1 MAYNVKPKLFL
12 QDLSNYSEIRRGLS
26 PAMRKATPLLKELK
40 SVDAGMQQQIINE
53 LNDWRQSSQ
62 SQKIKGSQTA
72 KGAAQALTAAAG
84 SDYYTPSQKVQL
96 LTAGL
101 KLRNMDPEQAEWEIR
116 ESLAVTGRLHNQ
128 DFYKAK
134 YYLGDPED
142 DASANVWDPA
152 AATDAMLNEIIFT
165 GGILQ
170 YDEKTIMDTIKEYL
184 KRKPGTTKKNLNAK
198 ASTELTN
205 VSASFYNDMLNIA
218 KSING

>member
-1 MAYNVKPKLFL
+1 MAFTTQAKIFL
-12 QDLSNYSEIRRGLS
+12 SDLSNYAEIRRGLS
-26 PAMRKATPLLKELK
+26 PAMRKATPTLKELK
-40 SVDAGMQQQIINE
+40 ASDEGVRQNLINA
-53 LNDWRQSSQ
+53 LNDWRASSQ
-62 SQKIKGSQTA
+62 AQKIAGSQTA

-134 YYLGDPED
+134 YFLDRESWEPSE
-142 DASANVWDPA
+142 
-152 AATDAMLNEIIFT
+152 ATNEMLNAMLFS
-165 GGILQ
+165 GGILS
-170 YDEKTIMDTIKEYL
+170 YDEETIMKTVREYV
-184 KRKPGTTKKNLNAK
+184 KRQIGYSGEDKQKLEEMTQAEKSQITAG
-198 ASTELTN
+198 
-205 VSASFYNDMLNIA
+205 FYNDILNIA

>member
-26 PAMRKATPLLKELK
+26 PAMRKATPSLKELK

-53 LNDWRQSSQ
+53 LNEWRQSSQ
-62 SQKIKGSQTA
+62 SQKISAAQSA
-72 KGAAQALTAAAG
+72 KGVISALGAAAQ
-84 SDYYTPSQKVQL
+84 SDYYTSPQKAQIKL
-96 LTAGL
+96 AGL
-101 KLRNMDPEQAEWEIR
+101 KLRNMDPDAAAWEVR
-116 ESLAVTGRLHNQ
+116 ESLSTTGRLHNQ

-134 YYLGDPED
+134 YYLD
-142 DASANVWDPA
+142 DDVWDPS
-152 AATDAMLNEIIFT
+152 AATDSMLYEIIYT

-184 KRKPGTTKKNLNAK
+184 KRKPGTTSKNLNAK
-198 ASTELTN
+198 ANTELTN
-205 VSASFYNDMLNIA
+205 VSASFYNDILNIA